1 MAQTKGKTGTQS
13 GKRDTR
19 NIRRKIR
26 KLQEQLEGKGD
37 SRVTTAYGRAE
48 ESYSPYGESIKGFK
62 MKKGPE
68 GQVQGDDY
76 VKIRDPKV
84 PEDAGFTTI
93 DANRFGIDTRFSPKI
108 GKTTTMDKK
117 KKGMKAG
124 GSVKAKKKTTRKFRG
139 DGIARKGKTKGR
151 MI

>member
-37 SRVTTAYGRAE
+37 SRVTTAYGRE
-48 ESYSPYGESIKGFK
+48 EDSYSPYSSSVKGIK
-62 MKKGPE
+62 MKRGPE
-68 GQVQGDDY
+68 GRVEGDDY

-84 PEDAGFTTI
+84 PGDARQSI
-93 DANRFGIDTRFSPKI
+93 DVSRFGIDTTFEPKI

-124 GSVKAKKKTTRKFRG
+124 GSVKAKKKAVKKFRG
-139 DGIARKGKTKGR
+139 DGIVKKGKTKCKMR
-151 MI
+151 